1 MPSTTETGRWAEQKV
16 VDLIIRRGGKILAQ
30 NWRTRWCEIDIV
42 ATGRYGVR
50 FIEVK
55 YRRST
60 LYGGGFEAISSVKRQ
75 RLVRAARAWLMIH
88 GQPEAWA
95 IDVVSVS
102 GSAKRFQ
109 IEYLPNAIQSDTL

>member
-16 VDLIIRRGGKILAQ
+16 ADLIIRRGGRILDQ

-42 ATGRYGVR
+42 ATGRFGLR

-60 LYGGGFEAISSVKRQ
+60 LYGNGFEAILPDKRQ
-75 RLVRAARAWLMIH
+75 RLIRAARAWLMVH
-88 GQPEAWA
+88 GESEAWA

-109 IEYLPNAIQSDTL
+109 IEYLPNAIQVDTL